1 MSNIIVSQETI
12 LFAQIFQL
20 LVQTLDMLVLVHLN
34 FKFAFNFVQFVSEL
48 QPPLFYD
55 NDYRN
60 VIEMMVN
67 LLILRNY

>member
-1 MSNIIVSQETI
+1 
-12 LFAQIFQL
+12 
-20 LVQTLDMLVLVHLN
+20 
-34 FKFAFNFVQFVSEL
+34 L

-67 LLILRNY
+67 LLILRNYWLSCIYD